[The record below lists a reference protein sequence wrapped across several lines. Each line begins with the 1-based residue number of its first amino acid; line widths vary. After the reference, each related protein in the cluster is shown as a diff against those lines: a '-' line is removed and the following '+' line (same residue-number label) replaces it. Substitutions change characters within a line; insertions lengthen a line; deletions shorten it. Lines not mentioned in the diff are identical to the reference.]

1 MTMTLPAERF
11 HVSLQTPA
19 GPMATEISVPTGF
32 VPVTSIVPLM
42 RQLGEQAQGLEEE
55 QARLRGESISCRNG
69 CAACC
74 RMLVPLSPPEVFA
87 LQASLDHLPAE
98 QQPRLR
104 ARLEAAKLRL
114 QESGLWEQL
123 QAVSES
129 PTAPT
134 DEQLEPLNQA
144 YYALRLPCPFLE
156 DEHCSIYEDRPA
168 ACREL
173 LVTSPAEFC
182 DDLTDPRIRPLPL
195 SLRIGTALGLLWA
208 DLTQTAAR
216 LVPLPIA
223 LDWAIRHVEEGRRA
237 WSGAQLLDNALDK
250 LWRYLSHE
258 FERRKSEKAD

>member
-1 MTMTLPAERF
+1 MTMTLPVERF

-19 GPMATEISVPTGF
+19 GPITTEISVPTGF

-42 RQLGEQAQGLEEE
+42 RSLGEQAQGLEEQ
-55 QARLRGESISCRNG
+55 QARRSGESISCRNG

-87 LQASLDHLPAE
+87 LQASLDRLPAE
-98 QQPRLR
+98 RQTRLR
-104 ARLEAAKLRL
+104 ARLDATKLRL
-114 QESGLWEQL
+114 QETGLWEQL

-129 PTAPT
+129 PTTPT

-156 DEHCSIYEDRPA
+156 EEHCSIYEDRPA

-182 DDLTDPRIRPLPL
+182 DDLRDPRIRPLPL

-208 DLTQTAAR
+208 DLTHTTAR
-216 LVPLPIA
+216 LIPLPIA
-223 LDWAIRHVEEGRRA
+223 LDWAIRHVEEGKRA
-237 WSGAQLLDNALDK
+237 WPGTQLLDKAMDK
-250 LWRYLSHE
+250 LWRYLSYE
-258 FERRKSEKAD
+258 FERRKSQKAD